1 MQNCKINP
9 MLNFRSADVLPYRSV
24 WTNTRPDVVRLS
36 EMIVELQK
44 EGFRVERYQMTSHP
58 QAFLSQPEVMR
69 LVREKQ
75 MAALPIIVVRGGIV
89 AEGRYPKLIE
99 IQNNLNGGN

>member
-1 MQNCKINP
+1 
-9 MLNFRSADVLPYRSV
+9 
-24 WTNTRPDVVRLS
+24 
-36 EMIVELQK
+36 
-44 EGFRVERYQMTSHP
+44 
-58 QAFLSQPEVMR
+58 MR

-75 MAALPIIVVRGGIV
+75 MAALPIIVVRGRIV